1 MKRRKLYIASAMTVM
16 LLTACGQK
24 SLKLTAGDVQT
35 STMLVG
41 KNGNIQSEIIETFDK
56 SYYKE
61 EELKEYLEDTAELYN
76 ESEGKGKV
84 ELSSMLVKD
93 ETASAV
99 LTYETME
106 DYQALNGV
114 EAVNISLSEGERL
127 LPSVLED
134 LDGKE
139 TEASAILEEEKAG
152 SYKLLL
158 IEEEYD
164 VVVEG
169 DIKYYSNCVLID
181 NTKVHTSGTG
191 ISVIIYK

>member
-41 KNGNIQSEIIETFDK
+41 KNGSIQSEIVEAFDK

-61 EELKEYLEDTAELYN
+61 EELKEYLEETAEQYN
-76 ESEGKGKV
+76 ESEGKDKV

-99 LTYETME
+99 FTYETME

-114 EAVNISLSEGERL
+114 EAVNIPLQEGERL
-127 LPSVLED
+127 LPSMLED

-139 TEASAILEEEKAG
+139 IEASAILEEEKADG
-152 SYKLLL
+152 YKLLL

-181 NTKVHTSGTG
+181 TTKVHTSGTG